1 MRYTLAIILLS
12 IVSTFAQEQVVDT
25 IYTDTHKVTYV
36 TDSFQTNTPD
46 SKSDSNITKSSV
58 PNDTFGLSAPPE
70 KINRVSVLLIAQILS
85 FTLSYEH
92 LLSDFWSLSLRFGYA
107 GFSKKDI
114 ISNTN
119 AEGTIYTFAAPIA
132 LRWIWGRRNLGKYH
146 YIDASG
152 NNVYR
157 NKSQIEGFLQV
168 QLAPIQY
175 SLDLHRDSSSYSS
188 KLNIK
193 EKEYALFYTVGFGFN
208 LIYEHFFFGP
218 EINIGSF
225 IRNPKFQDQITVYQ
239 SRYGTRLLNKLIAE
253 SVISIGWA
261 F

>member
-1 MRYTLAIILLS
+1 MRYTLVIILFS
-12 IVSTFAQEQVVDT
+12 FISAFAQEQVVDT

-70 KINRVSVLLIAQILS
+70 KFNRVSVLLIAQSLS

-132 LRWIWGRRNLGKYH
+132 LRWIWGRRNSGKYH

-157 NKSQIEGFLQV
+157 NKSQLEGFIQAQIV
-168 QLAPIQY
+168 PIQY
-175 SLDLHRDSSSYSS
+175 NLDLHRDSSSYLPQ
-188 KLNIK
+188 LNIK
-193 EKEYALFYTVGFGFN
+193 ENEYALYYTIGLGFN
-208 LIYEHFFFGP
+208 WVFEHFFFAT
-218 EINIGSF
+218 EINIGTF
-225 IRNPKFQDQITVYQ
+225 INKPKFQDQITVYQ